1 MQQEKKGKKQRH
13 QAILRLIEQKSINR
27 QEELI
32 EHLREEGFEVTQATI
47 SRDIRELNLMKI
59 SGPDGSYHYTVS
71 YNKPKQEPD
80 SRIMTRF
87 ETIFRESAI
96 KVDYAGHIVLVKC
109 DTGMANAAC
118 GLFDSLNWN
127 NVVGTLSGDDTFF
140 ILTKTERD
148 ARTISSELAR
158 YVVHHL

>member
-1 MQQEKKGKKQRH
+1 MEQEKKSKQARQ
-13 QAILRLIEQKSINR
+13 QAILKFIQQYPIKR

-32 EHLREEGFEVTQATI
+32 EHLRSDGFDVTQATI
-47 SRDIRELNLMKI
+47 SRDIRELNLVKI
-59 SGPDGSYHYTVS
+59 SDAEGRYRYSVS
-71 YNKPKQEPD
+71 HAANIAPKD
-80 SRIMTRF
+80 SRATERF
-87 ETIFRESAI
+87 ETIFRESAL

-118 GLFDSLNWN
+118 GLFDSLHWN

-148 ARTISSELAR
+148 AHTISTELAR
-158 YVVHHL
+158 YIVHHA

>member
-1 MQQEKKGKKQRH
+1 MQQEKKGKQQRH
-13 QAILRLIEQKSINR
+13 QAILQLIEQKSINR

-32 EHLREEGFEVTQATI
+32 EHLREEGFDVTQATI

-59 SGPDGSYHYTVS
+59 SSPDGNYRYTVS
-71 YNKPKQEPD
+71 YNNPKAEPD
-80 SRIMTRF
+80 GRTMERF
-87 ETIFRESAI
+87 ETIFKESAL

-109 DTGMANAAC
+109 YTGMANAAC
-118 GLFDSLNWN
+118 GLFDSLSWN

-148 ARTISSELAR
+148 ARTISAELAR